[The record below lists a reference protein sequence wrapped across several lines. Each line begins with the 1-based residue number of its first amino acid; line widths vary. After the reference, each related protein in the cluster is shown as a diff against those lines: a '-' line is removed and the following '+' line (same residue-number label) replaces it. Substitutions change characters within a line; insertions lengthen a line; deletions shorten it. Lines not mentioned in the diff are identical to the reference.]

1 MIVIRSVIPFKWKW
15 GAPYLGEDIVSSLWK
30 HRAVHKRTH

>member
-1 MIVIRSVIPFKWKW
+1 MFGVGENPLNGNGNPLFRE
-15 GAPYLGEDIVSSLWK
+15 GEDIVSSLWK